1 VTARLESLRLRLRPV
16 EAADHAF
23 FHRQWN
29 DPDLGRF
36 LWDGAPV
43 AADTVTEVL
52 ASSAASFAARGY
64 GLWHVSRQHDGDVGP
79 LGFCGLRVAAD
90 SGRVEL
96 LYALDPACWGQGYA
110 TEAARAVLAYAFDV
124 VGLESVIA
132 STNPANTPSWRVLEK
147 LGMQPVA
154 RRYTEVEELV
164 DYAINRA
171 ARTSAP

>member
-1 VTARLESLRLRLRPV
+1 VTALESPRLRLRPV
-16 EAADHAF
+16 EAADHDF

-29 DPDLGRF
+29 DPELGRF
-36 LWDGAPV
+36 LWDAAPV
-43 AADTVTEVL
+43 ATETVTEVL
-52 ASSAASFAARGY
+52 ESSAASFAARGY
-64 GLWHVSRQHDGDVGP
+64 GLWHVSRREDGTA

-96 LYALDPACWGQGYA
+96 LYALEPSCWGQGCA

-132 STNPANTPSWRVLEK
+132 STNPANTASWRVLEK
-147 LGMQPVA
+147 LGMEPVG

-164 DYAINRA
+164 DYAITRP
-171 ARTSAP
+171 RP

>member
-1 VTARLESLRLRLRPV
+1 VTALESPRLRLRPV
-16 EAADHAF
+16 EAGDHAF

-29 DPDLGRF
+29 DPELGRF
-36 LWDGAPV
+36 LWDAAPV
-43 AADTVTEVL
+43 AAETVTEVL
-52 ASSAASFAARGY
+52 ESSAASFAARGY
-64 GLWHVSRQHDGDVGP
+64 GLWHVSRQDDADADGTA

-96 LYALDPACWGQGYA
+96 LYALDPSCWGQGCA

-132 STNPANTPSWRVLEK
+132 STNPANTASSRVLEK

-154 RRYTEVEELV
+154 RRYTGVEELV
-164 DYAINRA
+164 DYAITR
-171 ARTSAP
+171 PVFEKP